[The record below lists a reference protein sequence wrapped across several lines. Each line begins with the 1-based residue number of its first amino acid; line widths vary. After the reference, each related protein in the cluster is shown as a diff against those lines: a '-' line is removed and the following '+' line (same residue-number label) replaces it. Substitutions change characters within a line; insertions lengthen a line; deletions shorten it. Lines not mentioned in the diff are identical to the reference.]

1 MESPQ
6 RSLIKRPRTH
16 ETPIR
21 PHKRRSLRELAKEN
35 LLLPRWKLL
44 SSPPNTEL
52 SEGAGNW
59 GHEEVKA
66 LVVMFILFH
75 CKDDSWPAH
84 RMDMWN
90 EVGKFIKMKSGSP
103 HQRSGGASHCIRYQ
117 INLSCRIFNVAVGNA
132 CRFKVFGWLKR
143 C

>member
-6 RSLIKRPRTH
+6 RSLIKRPRTSPTY

-21 PHKRRSLRELAKEN
+21 PHKRRSLRELADKEN
-35 LLLPRWKLL
+35 LLLPRRKLL

-66 LVVMFILFH
+66 LVMFILFH
-75 CKDDSWPAH
+75 CKGDSWPAH
-84 RMDMWN
+84 RRMDMWN
-90 EVGKFIKMKSGSP
+90 EAGKFIMMKSGSP
-103 HQRSGGASHCIRYQ
+103 HQRSGG
-117 INLSCRIFNVAVGNA
+117 
-132 CRFKVFGWLKR
+132 VFSLYTVPDKFIMPYI
-143 C
+143 